1 MLICV
6 LMQLFM
12 LFCRCYDVLLC
23 HTPVRSHMSYLR
35 PVIYPTSTCFLVG
48 LYGIL
53 SESSDKGPD
62 GTTLFENHI
71 SPELQMASKMI
82 YEYS

>member
-1 MLICV
+1 
-6 LMQLFM
+6 
-12 LFCRCYDVLLC
+12 
-23 HTPVRSHMSYLR
+23 MSYLR

-53 SESSDKGPD
+53 SESSDKRPD